1 MDLQDWFPF
10 GVSNPRIDKVGKMG
24 IAHHS
29 HSSAYLFFFW
39 LFVLR
44 SGFIYLYY
52 NQICKAGHLPDEI
65 LGGEQTI

>member
-1 MDLQDWFPF
+1 M
-10 GVSNPRIDKVGKMG
+10 GKMG
-24 IAHHS
+24 IAHHRQS
-29 HSSAYLFFFW
+29 PVCLLLFL

-52 NQICKAGHLPDEI
+52 NQICKAAHLPDEI